1 MEMLFAAT
9 MGLTFLVWLSALVFA
24 GPTGPESD
32 KKIITLNMYRAEA
45 DDWKKAA

>member
-1 MEMLFAAT
+1 MEMLYAVGF
-9 MGLTFLVWLSALVFA
+9 VIWLSALLSF

-32 KKIITLNMYRAEA
+32 KKIITLDLYRAEA